1 MKRVEEVEVERG
13 GKKLEVLNFL
23 EMWCF
28 FSLFFI
34 MMICMTSPL
43 EHFFFS
49 TLSACKY
56 VSTER
61 AVKAGHRGYSRVG
74 MLASDFYLPAQI
86 KLSVVFSEDSNPF

>member
-1 MKRVEEVEVERG
+1 MKRVEEVEVERR

-61 AVKAGHRGYSRVG
+61 AVRAAQRLLKSGNAC
-74 MLASDFYLPAQI
+74 LTFLPACTNKTECGFQ
-86 KLSVVFSEDSNPF
+86 

>member
-1 MKRVEEVEVERG
+1 MKRVEEVEVERR

-28 FSLFFI
+28 FSLCFI

-61 AVKAGHRGYSRVG
+61 AVRAAQRLLKSGNACLR
-74 MLASDFYLPAQI
+74 FLPACTNKTVCGFQ
-86 KLSVVFSEDSNPF
+86 